1 MWRATFDGGNRGVPG
16 AVSRRG
22 RMSRCPRVLGVGFM
36 VLGFTLLGVV
46 LVVIAQQLELRK
58 RGHV

>member
-1 MWRATFDGGNRGVPG
+1 
-16 AVSRRG
+16 
-22 RMSRCPRVLGVGFM
+22 MSRCPRVLGVGFM